1 MFLDRHKHPI
11 SDDTSAIPD
20 DAPVTDNFVSSSS
33 SDDDTT
39 AGDNS
44 PSNIPIAGVMGGDN
58 NNTDP
63 NITGVADEE
72 LARANE
78 VS

>member
-11 SDDTSAIPD
+11 SDDTSAIP
-20 DAPVTDNFVSSSS
+20 TDNSVSSSS

-39 AGDNS
+39 VDDNS
-44 PSNIPIAGVMGGDN
+44 PSDIPIAGVMGGDN

>member
-20 DAPVTDNFVSSSS
+20 DSPVTDNFVSSSS
-33 SDDDTT
+33 SDDDTSV
-39 AGDNS
+39 GDNY
-44 PSNIPIAGVMGGDN
+44 PSDITITEVMGGD

-63 NITGVADEE
+63 NITGVITK
-72 LARANE
+72 
-78 VS
+78 S

>member
-20 DAPVTDNFVSSSS
+20 DSPVTDNFVSSSS

-39 AGDNS
+39 ACDNS